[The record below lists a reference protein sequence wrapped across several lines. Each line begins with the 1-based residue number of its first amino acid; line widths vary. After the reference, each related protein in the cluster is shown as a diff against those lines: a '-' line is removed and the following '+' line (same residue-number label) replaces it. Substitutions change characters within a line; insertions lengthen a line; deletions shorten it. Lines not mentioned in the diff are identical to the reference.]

1 MADFN
6 NDGYQDLVTVNPGGS
21 ASVMMGKPGAT
32 FNAELINN
40 LGPFENV
47 ASLTADFNG
56 DGIPD
61 VAVLNSAYGTVSLML
76 GQANGQPPKPQTVRY
91 KTGTLGTAFAV
102 GDVNGDGKLDL
113 LVESDFVNAGYPTF
127 GLLLGNGDGTFQAPR
142 TMSNMCRFG
151 GNLVVLADMNGDG
164 RLDVVTACG
173 VSLGNGDGT
182 FQNPIEFCSSGTCG
196 IGQKFAIGDFNGD
209 GKLDYAFVSDG
220 APMSVYVHLGDG
232 TGHMNPKAAYSV
244 DLPYG
249 DTYRNYIAAGHFTT
263 NGKLGLV
270 VGSEQQDLFTHTL
283 TYGALD
289 LLGGKGDGTFMAPV
303 EYQLSQV
310 FRGFGVADF
319 NGDGIDD
326 VVAINAGNGATTGQ
340 GVENL
345 ISLFTSKG
353 DGTLLP
359 EVQFGS
365 GGISP
370 AGING
375 NALATADFNND
386 GAVDIVGNISGVGAG
401 VLMNSNGTK
410 VVLGSSSG
418 TSHQGQAVTF
428 TTTVSASFASAAR

>member
-1 MADFN
+1 MPSGDRIWKAVVAGLCGSIAHSLLMYFKSWAGLLPSFQPYDSLQTTLSHVTGSAN
-6 NDGYQDLVTVNPGGS
+6 PSGSALVTFIPEWLNHHQFCLWTS
-21 ASVMMGKPGAT
+21 LSMAARQRWCDQRNDIRCARMG
-32 FNAELINN
+32 
-40 LGPFENV
+40 
-47 ASLTADFNG
+47 D
-56 DGIPD
+56 
-61 VAVLNSAYGTVSLML
+61 YGTGFLS
-76 GQANGQPPKPQTVRY
+76 
-91 KTGTLGTAFAV
+91 
-102 GDVNGDGKLDL
+102 
-113 LVESDFVNAGYPTF
+113 SDRPWV
-127 GLLLGNGDGTFQAPR
+127 LR
-142 TMSNMCRFG
+142 TPGWTRHFTRT
-151 GNLVVLADMNGDG
+151 VLA
-164 RLDVVTACG
+164 
-173 VSLGNGDGT
+173 GNAS
-182 FQNPIEFCSSGTCG
+182 N
-196 IGQKFAIGDFNGD
+196 
-209 GKLDYAFVSDG
+209 
-220 APMSVYVHLGDG
+220 
-232 TGHMNPKAAYSV
+232 
-244 DLPYG
+244 
-249 DTYRNYIAAGHFTT
+249 
-263 NGKLGLV
+263 
-270 VGSEQQDLFTHTL
+270 LFTHTL

-289 LLGGKGDGTFMAPV
+289 LLGGKGDETFMAPV

-365 GGISP
+365 GGIFP

-418 TSHQGQAVTF
+418 TSHQGRRSPSRRQECWRAI
-428 TTTVSASFASAAR
+428 VSAAH